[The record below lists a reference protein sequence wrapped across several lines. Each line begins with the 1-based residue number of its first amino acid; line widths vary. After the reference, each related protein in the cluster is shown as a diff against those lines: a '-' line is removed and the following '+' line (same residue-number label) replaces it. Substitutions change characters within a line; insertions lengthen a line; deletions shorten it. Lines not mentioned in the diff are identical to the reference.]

1 MHPDS
6 KAGVERD
13 PERDFEAAFAP
24 VIEMPATAQASKEV
38 IDVPVMEQE
47 PMPPVAFM
55 DETPAPAPIAAAPIP
70 NINLKRITLKRS
82 PRNKLFLRRSS
93 LPSRSGPPTPCLI
106 WRN

>member
-1 MHPDS
+1 MLESQP
-6 KAGVERD
+6 GVERD

-55 DETPAPAPIAAAPIP
+55 DETPAAAPIAAAPIAEYQP
-70 NINLKRITLKRS
+70 EKITLKRS
-82 PRNKLFLRRSS
+82 PRNMLFLRRSS
-93 LPSRSGPPTPCLI
+93 LPSRSGPPIPCLI